1 MYHIRF
7 LYFRIISEYDYGRYS
22 WMGLTSNQVKIHFLE
37 HYWVCAPPW
46 NIMYQFCPYLSR
58 DHFYYVYISLSQD
71 VLFLIVYKQYFSITF
86 KVRTLKFG
94 DFWHLYNLVRLKM
107 LKTKFY
113 LFFLKKK
120 NVNTRCFFL

>member
-1 MYHIRF
+1 MIMADTRGWDSLPIKLRF
-7 LYFRIISEYDYGRYS
+7 IFWNVTG
-22 WMGLTSNQVKIHFLE
+22 
-37 HYWVCAPPW
+37 CALLRE
-46 NIMYQFCPYLSR
+46 ILCHQFCPYLSR
-58 DHFYYVYISLSQD
+58 DHFYYVHISLSQD
-71 VLFLIVYKQYFSITF
+71 VLFLIVYKQCFSITF

-120 NVNTRCFFL
+120 TLIRVAFFYKKVFFFCSLMFLI

>member
-1 MYHIRF
+1 MIMADTRGWDSLPIKLRF
-7 LYFRIISEYDYGRYS
+7 IFWNVTG
-22 WMGLTSNQVKIHFLE
+22 
-37 HYWVCAPPW
+37 CALLRE
-46 NIMYQFCPYLSR
+46 ILFHQFCPYLSR
-58 DHFYYVYISLSQD
+58 DHFYYVHISLSQD
-71 VLFLIVYKQYFSITF
+71 VLFLIVYKQCFSITF

-120 NVNTRCFFL
+120 TLIRVAFFYKKVFFFCSLMFLI